1 MDNNEMNHEKK
12 KCNSNMLSKSAIKP
26 DTDQM
31 EHTHLPLFTIIEI
44 YGHNFFNKYML
55 KITLFLLYNPF
66 T

>member
-31 EHTHLPLFTIIEI
+31 EQTHLPLFTIIEI
-44 YGHNFFNKYML
+44 YGHNFLTN
-55 KITLFLLYNPF
+55 TC
-66 T
+66 